1 MVELTSSLEF
11 DDRFRQIGNLAWLPW
26 VGINFSSRKP
36 LQRLL
41 IVGESHYFGE
51 VTEERYIELLQSHK
65 EDAMHTRH
73 AFDEFML
80 KRKCKIKTY
89 ENIPRLLMSTDRF
102 DRDRFW
108 QDTAFY
114 NFIQVPMR
122 KNGRPSM
129 EQFEQGWKV
138 FAGLARLLQ
147 PSHCLFIGVTA
158 ANSFNLAVNQL
169 GFPGARIQMT
179 GKVGA
184 CHGRSA
190 MIQYEGNSTELIF
203 VKHLGSRMSPLAWH
217 QHLRKRHPAFIE
229 WLDAEKYCCLPARAL
244 H

>member
-114 NFIQVPMR
+114 NFIQ
-122 KNGRPSM
+122 
-129 EQFEQGWKV
+129 
-138 FAGLARLLQ
+138 
-147 PSHCLFIGVTA
+147 A